1 MKKVIL
7 FLITMISVTAF
18 SQKMTITGTVK
29 DESGEGLFGAT
40 LQIKSTGT
48 GTTTDLDG
56 RFSIAASTGD
66 IITVSYLGT
75 ETKNVIVKQA
85 NVMHIKLKASDLE
98 LDEVVVVGYG
108 TVKKSDLTGSVA
120 SIKAEDITKTATI
133 SLDQALA
140 GRAAGVVVTSNSG
153 APGAGASVTIR
164 GISTIT
170 NSEPLY
176 VIDGIPMEN
185 TSLDE
190 LSADTNGGNNLSPL
204 SLINPDDIESIE
216 ILKDASATA
225 IYGSRGSN
233 GVVLVTTKT
242 GKIGKGVIS
251 VSRDYSLGSIPH
263 VSRLLDANEFIIL
276 KNQLNLNNGT
286 GSVDPQELAD
296 AQAGKLITTDWLK
309 TVTHPSTTAN
319 TNISFSGGNKDLR
332 YLLSTNFLDSKGMIQ
347 STDFKRIQTRLNLD
361 ATVSDLIKVG
371 TRMTYSYI
379 DSDSQSTN
387 VGQNADG
394 FGVGNIIRRVQE
406 ADPTKNIYE
415 TIAADPND
423 PDNPDG
429 IDLQVNPLDYLNS
442 NNWNTK
448 EFQFLG
454 SLYLTLQFSKAAYL
468 KTTVNFQNRNSKQR
482 FYQNREIRPGQPTAF
497 GGWAKTGDSQ
507 NLSLSNSNEFHYDK
521 TFGKHAFN
529 TVLGQSIEYR
539 SSDRVTT
546 DNRGFS
552 SDLLTLYAPSTAAT
566 YFADN
571 ITFGEN
577 SLLSYFGR
585 INYTFNK
592 KYYFTVTGRYD
603 GSSKFAAN
611 NKWAF
616 FPAGAFAYKLS
627 EEKFIKNI
635 PSISQAKFR
644 VSYGKTG
651 NQAITDYQ
659 SLATYAPDNYGVGDG
674 AGGESATTIYYS
686 DQIPN
691 PNLKWESTLQF
702 DAGLDL
708 GFFKN
713 RVTVTADYYSK
724 NTTDLLF
731 RSNKVAA
738 QSGQANFVRNLGSIQ
753 STGFE
758 LALGLDLF
766 RKKNFSW
773 SFNGNF
779 SVGKAVIND
788 LATDINVG
796 PTLSGVA
803 GAGTQILKNGEKVGT
818 FYGYKT
824 AGVAQFSDFVEF
836 QGLTNQEQIDLYN
849 SNRSGSYTYIPRTD
863 GALFYNEA
871 NPSPGKQ
878 LFFDPNGDKTITD
891 ADKQALGNAQA
902 DVMFGIKND
911 FRIGN
916 VDFSFFFDAQLGQEI
931 ANITNIRLL
940 TFTGSRNATAVV
952 KDSWSPENQDT
963 DLPKLGSVV
972 RQFTDRYVENGSF
985 VRLQNVTVGYNLPK
999 QLIGKIGLN
1008 SFRLSASLNNI
1019 YTFTKYSGFSPDVST
1034 FGKEN
1039 LSLGHDSSGYP
1050 NIRRLVFGV
1059 KASF

>member
-1 MKKVIL
+1 MKKIITV
-7 FLITMISVTAF
+7 LIIMISVTAF
-18 SQKMTITGTVK
+18 SQQMTVTGRVK
-29 DESGEGLFGAT
+29 DDKGEALFGAT
-40 LQIKSTGT
+40 LQIKKKGT
-48 GTTTDLDG
+48 GTITDIDG

-75 ETKNVIVKQA
+75 ETKNIIVEQA
-85 NVMHIKLKASDLE
+85 NVIHITLKSLDQE

-108 TVKKSDLTGSVA
+108 TVKKSDLTSSV
-120 SIKAEDITKTATI
+120 STIKAEDITKTGTI

-140 GRAAGVVVTSNSG
+140 GRAAGVIVTTNSG
-153 APGAGASVTIR
+153 APGAGASITIR
-164 GISTIT
+164 GMSTIT

-185 TSLDE
+185 NSLDA
-190 LSADTNGGNNLSPL
+190 LSADSNGGNNLSPL
-204 SLINPDDIESIE
+204 SLISPEDIESIE
-216 ILKDASATA
+216 ILKDASAAA

-242 GKIGKGVIS
+242 GKVGKGVIS

-263 VSRLLDANEFIIL
+263 VSRLLDANEFVIL
-276 KNQLNLNNGT
+276 KNELNLNSNS
-286 GSVDPQELAD
+286 GSVDPQLLAD
-296 AQAGKLITTDWLK
+296 AQAGRLTTTDWLK

-319 TNISFSGGNKDLR
+319 TNISFSGGTKDLR
-332 YLLSTNFLDSKGMIQ
+332 YLLSTNFLNSEGMIQ
-347 STDFKRIQTRLNLD
+347 STDFSRIQTRLNLD
-361 ATVSDLIKVG
+361 ADVSKVVKVG
-371 TRMTYSYI
+371 TRITYSYV

-406 ADPTKNIYE
+406 ADPSKNIYE
-415 TIAADPND
+415 VIPADPND
-423 PDNPDG
+423 PDDPDAV
-429 IDLQVNPLDYLNS
+429 DLQINPLDYLN
-442 NNWNTK
+442 NNKWNTK
-448 EFQFLG
+448 EYQFLG
-454 SLYLTLQFSKAAYL
+454 NIYLTLQFSKGFYF
-468 KTTVNFQNRNSKQR
+468 KTSFNYQNRFSKQR
-482 FYQNREIRPGQPTAF
+482 FYQNREVRPGVLTAF
-497 GGWAKTGDSQ
+497 GGWAKTGDTQ
-507 NLSLSNSNEFHYDK
+507 NESISNTNELHFDK
-521 TFGKHAFN
+521 KFGKHAFN
-529 TVLGQSIEYR
+529 TVIGQSTEYR
-539 SSDRVTT
+539 STESVRT
-546 DNRGFS
+546 DNRGFPN
-552 SDLLTLYAPSTAAT
+552 DLLTIYAPNTATT

-571 ITFGEN
+571 IIFGEN

-585 INYTFNK
+585 INYTLNNK
-592 KYYFTVTGRYD
+592 YLFTVTGRYD

-635 PSISQAKFR
+635 REISQAKFR

-659 SLATYAPDNYGVGDG
+659 SLSVLTPDQYVIGDGVG
-674 AGGESATTIYYS
+674 GEGITTVYYS

-713 RVTVTADYYSK
+713 RVTVTTDYYVK

-731 RSNKVAA
+731 KTNKVAS
-738 QSGQANFVRNLGSIQ
+738 QSGQSNFVRNLGSIK

-758 LALGLDLF
+758 LALGLDIF

-773 SFNGNF
+773 LFNGNF

-788 LATDINVG
+788 LATDIAAG

-803 GAGTQILKNGEKVGT
+803 GTGTQILKNGEKVGT
-818 FYGYKT
+818 FYGYKR
-824 AGVAQFSDFVEF
+824 AGIAQFSDFQEF
-836 QGLTNQEQIDLYN
+836 QGLTSQEQIDLYN
-849 SNRSGSYTYIPRTD
+849 SNRSGSYTFIPRAD
-863 GALFYNEA
+863 GALLYNEA

-878 LFFDPNGDKTITD
+878 LFYDPNGDGTITD
-891 ADKQALGNAQA
+891 ADKQVIGNAQA

-916 VDFSFFFDAQLGQEI
+916 VDLSFFFDAQLGQEI
-931 ANITNIRLL
+931 ANITNVRLM
-940 TFTGSRNATAVV
+940 TFTGSRNALGVV
-952 KDSWSPENQDT
+952 KDSWSPENQNT
-963 DLPKLGSVV
+963 DFPKLGSVV
-972 RQFTDRYVENGSF
+972 RQFTDLYVENGSF
-985 VRLQNVTVGYNLPK
+985 VRLQNVTVGYNFPK
-999 QLIGKIGLN
+999 QLLGKIGLN
-1008 SFRLSASLNNI
+1008 SLRLNASLNNI

-1050 NIRRLVFGV
+1050 NIRRLIFGV